1 MRIST
6 TPRYSS
12 AFWNF
17 VSGKQYDIN
26 DIVNIRPED
35 PAGFYLPDD
44 SLERFRAEQEKMNIF
59 RNIATVLFTDSS
71 DTKIKTVPPSGDAA
85 FVDENGTIPESTVG
99 ITSFTVK
106 ANKISKISKIS
117 NELLNDAGFNIESAL
132 AADFGREF
140 GKVEENAC
148 LNGNGVNRPYGVLH
162 ATDGAETGV
171 TATGTLT
178 FDSIKALY
186 FSLAPEYRR
195 NAVWLMSDETALY
208 IRGLK
213 DAVGASVWRDFDD
226 SIFARRV
233 YTSPYMRGIA
243 TGNKPV
249 LFGDFRFY
257 WLMERGG
264 IILKPLREKY
274 AAMGLTGFIG
284 TEFFD
289 GRLVRQEAVKA
300 LEIVN

>member
-85 FVDENGTIPESTVG
+85 FVDESGTIPESTVG
-99 ITSFTVK
+99 ITSYTVK

-117 NELLNDAGFNIESAL
+117 NEPLNDAGFNIESAL
-132 AADFGREF
+132 AADIGYLF
-140 GKVEENAC
+140 GKVEVNAC
-148 LNGNGVNRPYGVLH
+148 INGDGINRLYGVLH
-162 ATDGAETGV
+162 PSDGAETGV
-171 TATGTLT
+171 TATDTLT
-178 FDSIKALY
+178 FDNIKARCV
-186 FSLAPEYRR
+186 FK
-195 NAVWLMSDETALY
+195 
-208 IRGLK
+208 G
-213 DAVGASVWRDFDD
+213 
-226 SIFARRV
+226 
-233 YTSPYMRGIA
+233 
-243 TGNKPV
+243 
-249 LFGDFRFY
+249 
-257 WLMERGG
+257 
-264 IILKPLREKY
+264 
-274 AAMGLTGFIG
+274 
-284 TEFFD
+284 
-289 GRLVRQEAVKA
+289 
-300 LEIVN
+300 